1 MRKIGEEYGGEGH
14 IYRKSKLETNPVIY
28 HVIKHQFNNPMIT
41 NLLRVSLNTDMFLKT
56 YCSRPER
63 IEGKKKKEKINTGLQ
78 P

>member
-1 MRKIGEEYGGEGH
+1 MRKIGEEYRGEGH
-14 IYRKSKLETNPVIY
+14 IYRKIKLETNPVIY
-28 HVIKHQFNNPMIT
+28 HVTKHRFNNPMIT